1 MPIII
6 FRVYYVKLRNLKFP
20 EGGGGGGP
28 NPPLDPPRM
37 QLDLSVNLC
46 NGVWKIVTLIQTNCF
61 IKAIVLLS
69 LPSGSIVPRSEK

>member
-20 EGGGGGGP
+20 EGGGGGP
-28 NPPLDPPRM
+28 YLPLDPPRM

>member
-20 EGGGGGGP
+20 EGRGGGP
-28 NPPLDPPRM
+28 YLPLDPPRM
-37 QLDLSVNLC
+37 LLDLSLNLC
-46 NGVWKIVTLIQTNCF
+46 NGVWKIVTLILTSCF

>member
-6 FRVYYVKLRNLKFP
+6 SGVYYVKSRNLKFP
-20 EGGGGGGP
+20 EGRGGGP
-28 NPPLDPPRM
+28 NLPLDPPRM

-69 LPSGSIVPRSEK
+69 LPSGSIVPRSGK

>member
-6 FRVYYVKLRNLKFP
+6 SGVYYVKLRNFKFP
-20 EGGGGGGP
+20 EGMGGGGP
-28 NPPLDPPRM
+28 SLPLDPPRM